1 MAAFY
6 TWYNEQ
12 NPSPLAIDMESAYKL
27 LNVTPTY
34 FEDWIKQ
41 HDWNKV

>member
-12 NPSPLAIDMESAYKL
+12 NPAPLAIDMEPAYKL
-27 LNVTPTY
+27 LNINPTF

-41 HDWNKV
+41 HDWSKV

>member
-12 NPSPLAIDMESAYKL
+12 NPSPLAVDMDPVYKAF
-27 LNVTPTY
+27 NVKPTY
-34 FEDWIKQ
+34 FEDWIKK
-41 HDWNKV
+41 HNWDKV

>member
-12 NPSPLAIDMESAYKL
+12 NPSPLAIDMEPAYKL
-27 LNVTPTY
+27 LNITPTY

-41 HDWNKV
+41 HDWSKV